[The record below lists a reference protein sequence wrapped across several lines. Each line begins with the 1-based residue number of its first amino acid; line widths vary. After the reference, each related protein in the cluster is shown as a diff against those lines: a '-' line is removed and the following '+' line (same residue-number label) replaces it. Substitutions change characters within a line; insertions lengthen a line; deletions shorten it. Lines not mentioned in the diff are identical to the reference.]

1 MIQIALVSLFA
12 VVVTRCS
19 VYEDCPLPGL
29 LEDGATT
36 DAVGLQPDTD
46 WNQLMKRLRNSN
58 EGKSIARLMVSNLQ
72 IMDTLPMM

>member
-19 VYEDCPLPGL
+19 VFEDCQLPGL
-29 LEDGATT
+29 LEDEGTT
-36 DAVGLQPDTD
+36 NAVGLQPDTN

-58 EGKSIARLMVSNLQ
+58 EGKFIAKLMASNFQ
-72 IMDTLPMM
+72 FMVTMPIM